1 MTKMKSEDLVKCEAC
16 GDFGIFNDEIHI
28 YELPTENR
36 SFAQLCLDCG
46 PEENYAELAPD
57 A

>member
-1 MTKMKSEDLVKCEAC
+1 MNQIDTADIVKCDAC
-16 GDFGIFNDEIHI
+16 GAFGIFDDEVNFF
-28 YELPTENR
+28 ELPEGVDVN
-36 SFAQLCLDCG
+36 LCLDCG